1 MNKIMKLAAGGAL
14 AVALTGCATGPVAFL
29 PSSAPVPEKG
39 YTVAGS
45 EVTGT
50 SDQVWVFGI
59 GGSTELQQARALRDA
74 MAKSQKADALVSMS
88 IEQHYVNVFLFARKT
103 ISVTGIPVTFNK

>member
-1 MNKIMKLAAGGAL
+1 MKKIMSVAAIGML
-14 AVALTGCATGPVAFL
+14 AVALTGCVSGPIRFL
-29 PSSAPVPEKG
+29 ASSAPIPPSG

-50 SDQVWVFGI
+50 SDQIWVFGI
-59 GGSTELQQARALRDA
+59 GGSTGLQQTRAFRDA

-88 IEQHYVNVFLFARKT
+88 IEEHNVNVIFFSRKT
-103 ISVTGIPVTFNK
+103 ISVTGVPVTFNK